1 MRFKNVIFD
10 FGGIIVDLDRQAAV
24 DAFEALGCRV
34 AGSIGL
40 YAQKGVFAAL
50 ETGRMADAEFFG
62 FVRTQAGRDIPDDDI
77 RRAWNRMLVGVP
89 RHRLQAVLA
98 LRPRFRT
105 FMLSNTNA
113 LHWDY
118 VREGLPV
125 PGDIRL
131 EDCFERMFLSF
142 RMHLAKPDAGIF
154 LRALS
159 EAGLCPGETLFI
171 DDSEENCR
179 AAETLGMQVFHS
191 RRTDDW
197 VDFLRK
203 EAAE

>member
-62 FVRTQAGRDIPDDDI
+62 FVRPQAGRDIPDDDI
-77 RRAWNRMLVGVP
+77 RRAWNRMLVGGP

-113 LHWDY
+113 LHWDRPENGRSPCTRGS
-118 VREGLPV
+118 VHPRPC
-125 PGDIRL
+125 P
-131 EDCFERMFLSF
+131 
-142 RMHLAKPDAGIF
+142 F
-154 LRALS
+154 LRRPTVIRELRLLS
-159 EAGLCPGETLFI
+159 SLYL
-171 DDSEENCR
+171 
-179 AAETLGMQVFHS
+179 
-191 RRTDDW
+191 
-197 VDFLRK
+197 
-203 EAAE
+203 

>member
-77 RRAWNRMLVGVP
+77 RGAW
-89 RHRLQAVLA
+89 
-98 LRPRFRT
+98 RPRVRT

-154 LRALS
+154 LRVLS
-159 EAGLCPGETLFI
+159 EAGLRPGETLFI

>member
-62 FVRTQAGRDIPDDDI
+62 FVRTQVGRDIPDDDI

-118 VREGLPV
+118 VCHGLQAPDGV
-125 PGDIRL
+125 GL

-142 RMHLAKPDAGIF
+142 RMGLAKPDAEIF
-154 LRALS
+154 RVAMA
-159 EAGLCPGETLFI
+159 EASLAPAETLFV

-179 AAETLGMQVFHS
+179 VAESLGMHVFHS
-191 RRTDDW
+191 RRADDW
-197 VDFLRK
+197 LDLWGK

>member
-1 MRFKNVIFD
+1 MNLKNIIFD
-10 FGGIIVDLDRQAAV
+10 FGGIIVDLDKQAAV
-24 DAFEALGCRV
+24 DAFAALGCRV
-34 AGSIGL
+34 ADSIGT

-50 ETGRMADAEFFG
+50 ETGQMPEAEFFA
-62 FVRTQAGRDIPDDDI
+62 FVRRQAGHDIPEADI
-77 RRAWNRMLVGVP
+77 RRAWNSMLVAIP
-89 RHRLQAVLA
+89 SRRLEVIRA
-98 LRPRFRT
+98 LRPRYRT